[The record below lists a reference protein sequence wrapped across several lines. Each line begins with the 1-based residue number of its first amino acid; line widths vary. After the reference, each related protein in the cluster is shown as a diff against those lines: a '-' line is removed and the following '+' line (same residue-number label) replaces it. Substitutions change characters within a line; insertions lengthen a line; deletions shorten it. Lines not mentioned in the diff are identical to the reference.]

1 MRITC
6 KMGTKNIK
14 VVEVQ
19 PNDYLYILLKKLN
32 ISDKN
37 TKFIFNG
44 LTYCMGS
51 LQTFSEIGLT
61 SDARIAVYSNNS
73 ESTQINS
80 NTIIPNN
87 NLIQMS
93 NSN

>member
-6 KMGTKNIK
+6 KMGTKNTK

-19 PNDYLYILLKKLN
+19 PDEPLYILLRKLS

-44 LTYCMGS
+44 VTYSMGS
-51 LQTFSEIGLT
+51 IQTFNEIGLT
-61 SDARIAVYSNNS
+61 SDTRINVAN
-73 ESTQINS
+73 QGIAGFK
-80 NTIIPNN
+80 
-87 NLIQMS
+87 
-93 NSN
+93 